1 VGCVLLFLLKVGD
14 SCAANRYQPLPPATV
29 TKRGFVA
36 YLLAR
41 VGVLPVFLA
50 KRKSAGLKSLPLRQS
65 SRINHIE
72 ESYHYRELPNR
83 SVASFCEIAAVPDFP
98 VLAG

>member
-1 VGCVLLFLLKVGD
+1 VGCPLLFLLKVGD

-41 VGVLPVFLA
+41 VGVFTSILGETKIGRVKIPPSPPV
-50 KRKSAGLKSLPLRQS
+50 
-65 SRINHIE
+65 
-72 ESYHYRELPNR
+72 
-83 SVASFCEIAAVPDFP
+83 
-98 VLAG
+98 

>member
-1 VGCVLLFLLKVGD
+1 
-14 SCAANRYQPLPPATV
+14 V

-50 KRKSAGLKSLPLRQS
+50 KRKSAGLKSLPFRQS
-65 SRINHIE
+65 FNVC
-72 ESYHYRELPNR
+72 YLQYVTTN
-83 SVASFCEIAAVPDFP
+83 
-98 VLAG
+98 

>member
-1 VGCVLLFLLKVGD
+1 VACVLLFLLKVGD

-29 TKRGFVA
+29 TKRGLVA

-50 KRKSAGLKSLPLRQS
+50 KRKSAGLKSLPLR
-65 SRINHIE
+65 
-72 ESYHYRELPNR
+72 HY
-83 SVASFCEIAAVPDFP
+83 SGT
-98 VLAG
+98 LAGWDLEFGFHLAVRAGL

>member
-29 TKRGFVA
+29 TKRGLVA

-50 KRKSAGLKSLPLRQS
+50 KRKSAGLKSLPYS
-65 SRINHIE
+65 KSR
-72 ESYHYRELPNR
+72 
-83 SVASFCEIAAVPDFP
+83 
-98 VLAG
+98 